1 MLQHFQVT
9 SEPFSELHPI
19 SISEKNTEILLESDS
34 SQASKSNQSRWIR
47 YRFSTILLACLILW
61 TPILTWH
68 TIEVQHSCHPLVNWS
83 NQTAKECTPPIDRG
97 NQKDRNIISGKPNT
111 AWDSQ
116 QTTDTSKSVKKDPT
130 QQTKEHPKPE
140 ILSPIEQAK
149 EHRDLAGATAGIA
162 AGAVAAIASAPA
174 AVAVGVGVLFWLVI
188 RSALS
193 R

>member
-9 SEPFSELHPI
+9 SNPFSKPQPR
-19 SISEKNTEILLESDS
+19 SVSEKKTEILLGSDS
-34 SQASKSNQSRWIR
+34 SQTSKSNTNRWIR
-47 YRFSTILLACLILW
+47 YQFSTILLACLILW
-61 TPILTWH
+61 TPVLTWE

-83 NQTAKECTPPIDRG
+83 NQTLKECTPPIDLG
-97 NQKDRNIISGKPNT
+97 KKKDPKVISGKPNT
-111 AWDSQ
+111 TSDSKP
-116 QTTDTSKSVKKDPT
+116 TIDTSESVKK
-130 QQTKEHPKPE
+130 
-140 ILSPIEQAK
+140 SPIEQAK

-174 AVAVGVGVLFWLVI
+174 AVAVGVGFLFWLVI